1 MKVTL
6 EGVLFDEK
14 YAKLMQVIFLKG
26 TAALVFYLKFCE
38 NSYRK
43 KKVLKIISP
52 CLSRVRAVE
61 KGGRGGGGGGGA
73 SSTPTPTI
81 SRSKKIFFL
90 VKEARVVNL
99 KLVFTDFFISW

>member
-1 MKVTL
+1 MKKFVLKVTL

-61 KGGRGGGGGGGA
+61 KGGQKGGGWGCQLH
-73 SSTPTPTI
+73 SHPHNFQEQ
-81 SRSKKIFFL
+81 KNFFP
-90 VKEARVVNL
+90 R
-99 KLVFTDFFISW
+99 

>member
-61 KGGRGGGGGGGA
+61 KGGQKGGRVGVPAPLPPPQFPGA
-73 SSTPTPTI
+73 KKFFSSLRRLAWLI
-81 SRSKKIFFL
+81 
-90 VKEARVVNL
+90 
-99 KLVFTDFFISW
+99 